1 MTAFRLRIALVSARA
16 LVLGQGAAGRY
27 SRYVGAKRSQ
37 EAEDELDVLVKRGGV
52 YERCASVFVGALGR
66 DEGPHRTVRRPPPIV
81 CSPERVS
88 APSYSRY
95 FELSE
100 DRSTGTY
107 VKTNKLGSPTSCVHC
122 QPL

>member
-1 MTAFRLRIALVSARA
+1 MSLSSEAASTKDAHQFLWARWDA
-16 LVLGQGAAGRY
+16 MKV
-27 SRYVGAKRSQ
+27 
-37 EAEDELDVLVKRGGV
+37 
-52 YERCASVFVGALGR
+52 
-66 DEGPHRTVRRPPPIV
+66 RT
-81 CSPERVS
+81 ERVS